1 MQTKG
6 IQKMKQ
12 KKNNFNPT
20 FKAKVACEA
29 LRENKSIN
37 EIASE
42 TGVHQTQI
50 NKWKKTLIENGS
62 SLFERKNNKSKNQ
75 DIDVEELQ
83 RLVGEQ
89 AIQLAWY
96 KKKFGIAN

>member
-1 MQTKG
+1 
-6 IQKMKQ
+6 MKQ
-12 KKNNFNPT
+12 KKNNFNAT
-20 FKAKVACEA
+20 FKAKIACEA
-29 LRENKSIN
+29 LRENKSVN

-42 TGVHQTQI
+42 NGVHQTQI

-62 SLFERKNNKSKNQ
+62 SVFERKNNKSKNQ
-75 DIDVEELQ
+75 EVDVEELQ

>member
-1 MQTKG
+1 
-6 IQKMKQ
+6 MKQ
-12 KKNNFNPT
+12 KKNNFNAA
-20 FKAKVACEA
+20 FKIKIACEA
-29 LRENKSIN
+29 LREHKTVN

-42 TGVHQTQI
+42 NGVHQTQI
-50 NKWKKTLIENGS
+50 NKWKKTVVENGA
-62 SLFERKNNKSKNQ
+62 SLFERKNDMNKKN
-75 DIDVEELQ
+75 DVDVEELQ

>member
-1 MQTKG
+1 
-6 IQKMKQ
+6 MKL
-12 KKNNFNPT
+12 KKNNFNPS
-20 FKAKVACEA
+20 FKAKIACTA

-42 TGVHQTQI
+42 HGVHQTQI
-50 NKWKKTLIENGS
+50 NKWKKVLIES
-62 SLFERKNNKSKNQ
+62 SPSLFERKNSNGKNQ
-75 DIDVEELQ
+75 NVDVEELQ

-89 AIQLAWY
+89 TIQLAWY